1 MFKLHKLGRTGFD
14 YLNMKSPRHQLK
26 LQRINIAGRSYSAW
40 RDSRAVA
47 TTRKS

>member
-40 RDSRAVA
+40 RDSRAVL
-47 TTRKS
+47 RKGVN